1 MDFIAIVLASFTG
14 FCLLVQLASIV
25 LAQKKQGFAAK
36 AGLSAQPKITVL
48 RPVCGLE
55 NNLQETLASSFAAD
69 YPDFEIIFCVADAR
83 DPVVPLVQ
91 QLLAAHPAV
100 QAQLLI
106 GEDRISGNPKLN
118 NLAKGWAL
126 AKGAFV
132 VMIDS
137 NVLLPR
143 DYLQRLLA
151 EWRPGTGLVTSPP
164 AGIRPIGFAAR
175 LECGFLNSFQG
186 RWQLASAAM
195 GNGFAQG
202 KILFWQRDFLNAA
215 GGLAALGHEMAED
228 VASTKLVRAA
238 GLQVRLTRTLFD
250 QPIGA
255 RSFGTVWRRQ
265 LRWSKVRRL
274 GFPRLY
280 LAEILA
286 GSALPLLAALI
297 LAGLGVIGPSLV
309 LALMLLWYGAELALA
324 RASGWP
330 AGPLDLLA
338 WLCRDAILPV
348 LWVAAWASDGFD
360 WRGNAMRPEDVPTPA
375 TRGAALAK
383 P

>member
-1 MDFIAIVLASFTG
+1 MNALTTALAIFVV
-14 FCLLVQLASIV
+14 FCLLVQLVSVV
-25 LAQKKQGFAAK
+25 LAQIKQGFAAK
-36 AGLSAQPKITVL
+36 DGLISRPKITVL

-55 NNLQETLASSFAAD
+55 NNLAETLASSFGIQ
-69 YPDFEIIFCVADAR
+69 YPDFEILFCVADPC
-83 DPVVPLVQ
+83 DPVVALVQ
-91 QLLAAHPAV
+91 RLIAAHPAV

-118 NLAKGWAL
+118 NLAKGWAR
-126 AKGAFV
+126 ARGDWV
-132 VMIDS
+132 VMVDS

-143 DYLQRLLA
+143 DALHRLLA
-151 EWRPGTGLVTSPP
+151 AWRPGTGLVTSPP
-164 AGIRPIGFAAR
+164 AGLRPIGFAAR

-186 RWQLASAAM
+186 RWQLASAAL

-228 VASTKLVRAA
+228 VAATKLVRAA
-238 GLQVRLTRTLFD
+238 GLQVRLTRALFD

-255 RSFGTVWRRQ
+255 RSFGAVWRRQ
-265 LRWSKVRRL
+265 LRWAKVRRL
-274 GFPRLY
+274 GFARLY

-286 GSALPLLAALI
+286 GAALPVLAAAILAAL
-297 LAGLGVIGPSLV
+297 GVIAPSIV
-309 LALMLLWYGAELALA
+309 LALALLWYGAELALA

-338 WLCRDAILPV
+338 WLCRDAILPG
-348 LWVAAWASDGFD
+348 LWLAAWVSDDFD
-360 WRGNAMRPEDVPTPA
+360 WRGNRMRPEDVPPA
-375 TRGAALAK
+375 AAGAALAK

>member
-1 MDFIAIVLASFTG
+1 MGNFSVALTG
-14 FCLLVQLASIV
+14 FLGLCLLAQLAGVV
-25 LAQKKQGFAAK
+25 LAQIKQAVAPKGGMT
-36 AGLSAQPKITVL
+36 AGPKITLL

-55 NNLQETLASSFAAD
+55 NNLQETLASTFGIA
-69 YPDFEIIFCVADAR
+69 YPDFEILFCVADAR
-83 DPVVPLVQ
+83 DPVVPLLR
-91 QLLAAHPAV
+91 QLIAAHPDV
-100 QAQLLI
+100 SAQILI

-118 NLAKGWAL
+118 NLAKGWA
-126 AKGAFV
+126 AAQGRFV
-132 VMIDS
+132 AMIDS

-143 DYLQRLLA
+143 DALQRLLA

-164 AGIRPIGFAAR
+164 AGIRPNGFAAR

-186 RWQLASAAM
+186 RWQLASAAL

-238 GLQVRLTRTLFD
+238 GLQVRLTQRLFD
-250 QPIGA
+250 QPIGD
-255 RSFGTVWRRQ
+255 RSFDAVWRRQ

-286 GSALPLLAALI
+286 GSALPVLAALI
-297 LAGLGVIGPSLV
+297 LAALGVLAPSLA
-309 LALMLLWYGAELALA
+309 LALILLWYGAELALA

-338 WLCRDAILPV
+338 FLCRDAILPL
-348 LWVAAWASDGFD
+348 LWASAWASDSFE
-360 WRGNAMRPEDVPTPA
+360 WRGNAMRPQDVPTP
-375 TRGAALAK
+375 TTGGSALAK

>member
-1 MDFIAIVLASFTG
+1 MDNLSIALAGFIGVCLA
-14 FCLLVQLASIV
+14 VQLAGIV
-25 LAQKKQGFAAK
+25 LAQIKQSVAPKGGMT
-36 AGLSAQPKITVL
+36 AGPKITLL

-55 NNLQETLASSFAAD
+55 NNLDETLASTFGIE
-69 YPDFEIIFCVADAR
+69 YPDVEILFCVADAR

-91 QLLAAHPAV
+91 QLIAAHPEV
-100 QAQLLI
+100 SAQILI

-118 NLAKGWAL
+118 NLAKGWA
-126 AKGAFV
+126 AARGRFV
-132 VMIDS
+132 AMVDS
-137 NVLLPR
+137 NVVLPR
-143 DYLQRLLA
+143 DVLQRLLA

-164 AGIRPIGFAAR
+164 AGIRPNGFAAR

-186 RWQLASAAM
+186 RWQLASAAV

-202 KILFWQRDFLNAA
+202 KVLFLQRDFLNAV

-238 GLQVRLTRTLFD
+238 GLQVRLTQRLFD
-250 QPIGA
+250 QPIGD
-255 RSFGTVWRRQ
+255 RSFDAVWRRQ

-286 GSALPLLAALI
+286 GSALPVLAALI
-297 LAGLGVIGPSLV
+297 LAALGGIAPSMV
-309 LALMLLWYGAELALA
+309 LALILLWYGAELALA

-338 WLCRDAILPV
+338 FLCRDAILPL
-348 LWVAAWASDGFD
+348 LWAAAWASDSFD
-360 WRGNAMRPEDVPTPA
+360 WRGNAMRPQDVPAA
-375 TRGAALAK
+375 TTGGSALAK